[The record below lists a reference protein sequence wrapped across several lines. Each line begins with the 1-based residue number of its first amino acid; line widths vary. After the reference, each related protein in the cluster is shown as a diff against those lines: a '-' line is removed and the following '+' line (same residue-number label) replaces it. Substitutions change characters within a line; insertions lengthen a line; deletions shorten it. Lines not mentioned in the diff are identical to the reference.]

1 MSNTGLCN
9 KNRIALLGSIALNIF
24 LVAFVLGHF
33 GAFGMMPPPPPFM
46 MGGHHMMPPMMM
58 GGGMPPPPSFFG
70 PSDLFSREEMKE
82 NFAHM
87 QENFEKI
94 QGLRQAFAEQLKNG
108 SVTKEDVLKNFAQ
121 IDQLMMDVKKQAQ
134 EKAAEKI
141 SSMSPEKRKRFADR
155 LLDRD

>member
-1 MSNTGLCN
+1 MSDAGSRN
-9 KNRIALLGSIALNIF
+9 KGRIALLGSVALNIF

-33 GAFGMMPPPPPFM
+33 GAFGMMLPPPPFM
-46 MGGHHMMPPMMM
+46 MGGHPMMPPPMME
-58 GGGMPPPPSFFG
+58 GMLPPPPFFG

-87 QENFEKI
+87 QDNFKKI
-94 QGLRQAFAEQLKNG
+94 QDLRHAFAEQLKKG

-121 IDQLMMDVKKQAQ
+121 IDQLMIDVKKQAQ

-141 SSMSPEKRKRFADR
+141 SSMSLDQRKRFADR
-155 LLDRD
+155 LSGNE

>member
-1 MSNTGLCN
+1 MSDTGSCN
-9 KNRIALLGSIALNIF
+9 KNRKALLGSIALNIF

-46 MGGHHMMPPMMM
+46 MGGHPMMPPPMM
-58 GGGMPPPPSFFG
+58 GGMLPPPPFFG

-94 QGLRQAFAEQLKNG
+94 QDLRQAFAEQLKKG

-141 SSMSPEKRKRFADR
+141 SSMSPEQRKRFADK
-155 LLDRD
+155 LSGNE

>member
-1 MSNTGLCN
+1 MSDTGSCN
-9 KNRIALLGSIALNIF
+9 KNRKALLGSIALNIF

-46 MGGHHMMPPMMM
+46 MGGHPMMPPPMM
-58 GGGMPPPPSFFG
+58 GGMLPPPPFFG

-94 QGLRQAFAEQLKNG
+94 QDCGRRLQNSLK
-108 SVTKEDVLKNFAQ
+108 
-121 IDQLMMDVKKQAQ
+121 
-134 EKAAEKI
+134 KAA
-141 SSMSPEKRKRFADR
+141 SRKKMY
-155 LLDRD
+155 